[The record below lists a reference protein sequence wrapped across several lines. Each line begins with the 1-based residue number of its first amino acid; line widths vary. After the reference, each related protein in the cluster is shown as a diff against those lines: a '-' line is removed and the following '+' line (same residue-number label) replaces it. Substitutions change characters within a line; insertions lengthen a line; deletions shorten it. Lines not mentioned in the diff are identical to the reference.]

1 MHKIIP
7 GAGNGNA
14 KLMIVGEAPGEQ
26 EEIDGEPLTGP
37 TGKFTREM
45 LEIAGMTWGEVY
57 RSNIERVRPPGN
69 NLKQML
75 PLLGKKPFDDLPFLW
90 EEIRAVK
97 PNAILALG
105 GHALEGL
112 TGKRGITHYRGSI
125 LPSVIGFP
133 KIISTIHP
141 ANLLQQRGEGAVKYN
156 ARYYVQLDFNRAVQ
170 QSQFK
175 DFRLPIRKLEIIR
188 RAIDLQRFLDVYR
201 DRKKISIDIEVC
213 KAIPVCIGLAFNRHH
228 AVSIP
233 LVNVP
238 GWKGDKIS
246 DVEKIAIWQILDR
259 FLSDPSLQIIG
270 QNFKF
275 DHQKLEA
282 PCGFYIPDCWFDT
295 RAAMHCCYAEFPG
308 SLEFMT
314 SVLTEEPYY
323 KSELKEFDPRYK
335 NPNDLLYYNARD
347 AAVTY
352 EVFERLYE
360 LLSEMGMLEYFFEHK
375 QPLHNLYK
383 DIESVGFRVD
393 EQARDTIISDYR
405 ARICAAESRFQFITN
420 IDPNV
425 RRGSKSIS
433 IFNSPKEIA
442 KLFTAFGFPPRPS
455 YDESVITALIA
466 NHAKRPEQREI
477 GQLTLDIRRYKKVLS
492 TYATAPADYDGR
504 MRTSINYCAA
514 VTGRS
519 GNGVLKPPVRPK
531 QMGVGFSVLSKHG
544 DIGPEVRGMLVA
556 DPGDIIINVDL
567 SQAEP
572 RIVSNLAEDW
582 VTLSEFGVIDVHKK
596 AAVICGLAKSMADI
610 KSKDDPR
617 RFIGK
622 TIRNAAAYDVQKH
635 TAMVS
640 INTDAKKLGI
650 DLQISEAQAG
660 VALKKFH
667 DGYPS
672 IKETFHKQIKACL
685 ERDRILCNPF
695 GRKRKFFGE
704 WNHNL
709 LKEAYADI
717 PQSTVIDQLRRAMC
731 ATRRRIPGIRIVL
744 EAHDAFA
751 FFAPDNPRLYL
762 EWCGIVKEEME
773 RAIPFEACSLI
784 RPALIIPAEFEIGE
798 NYKDLRPLK
807 VA

>member
-1 MHKIIP
+1 MKIVQ

-14 KLMIVGEAPGEQ
+14 KLMIVGEAPGAD
-26 EEIDGEPLTGP
+26 EETQGEPFVGP
-37 TGKFTREM
+37 VGRFTREM
-45 LEIAGMTWGEVY
+45 LEQAGMTWGETF
-57 RSNIERVRPPGN
+57 RSNIERVRPPNN
-69 NLKQML
+69 NLKLMQ
-75 PLLGKKPFDDLPFLW
+75 PLLGKKPFDDLPLLW
-90 EEIRAVK
+90 EEIRVVK

-112 TGKRGITHYRGSI
+112 TGKHGITHYRGSI
-125 LPSVIGFP
+125 LPSLNGFP
-133 KIISTIHP
+133 KIIPSIHP
-141 ANLLQQRGEGAVKYN
+141 SNLLQQRGEGAVKYN
-156 ARYYVQLDFNRAVQ
+156 ARYYVQLDFKRAVE

-175 DFRLPIRKLEIIR
+175 DFKLPMRRLEIIR
-188 RAIDLQRFLDVYR
+188 TVSALQSFLDQYR
-201 DRKKISIDIEVC
+201 HKKRASIDIEVC
-213 KAIPVCIGLAFNRHH
+213 KAIPVCIGLAFNKYH

-233 LVNVP
+233 LLNVP
-238 GWKGDKIS
+238 GWRG
-246 DVEKIAIWQILDR
+246 EKLIDAEKAAIWKLLDQ

-275 DHQKLEA
+275 DHQKLLA
-282 PCGFYIPDCWFDT
+282 PCNFGVLDCWFDT
-295 RAAMHCCYAEFPG
+295 RAAMHCCFQEFPG

-352 EVFERLYE
+352 EVFEKLYE
-360 LLSEMGMLEYFFEHK
+360 LLSELGLLEYFFTHK
-375 QPLHNLYK
+375 QPLHKLYM
-383 DIESVGFRVD
+383 DIEGVGFAVD
-393 EQARDTIISDYR
+393 DVEQQVIITKYNGL
-405 ARICAAESRFQFITN
+405 ITAAESRFQFITGIN
-420 IDPNV
+420 PYQN
-425 RRGSKSIS
+425 RGKKTIS

-442 KLFTAFGFPPRPS
+442 KLFVAFGFPHRES
-455 YDESVITALIA
+455 YGEEVITALMA
-466 NHAKRPEQREI
+466 NHAKRPEQIEVC
-477 GQLTLDIRRYKKVLS
+477 QLTLDIRRYKKVIS
-492 TYATAPADYDGR
+492 TYATADADYDGR

-556 DPGDIIINVDL
+556 DKGEVIINCDL

-582 VTLSEFGVIDVHKK
+582 QTLSEFGVIDVHRK
-596 AAVICGLAKSMADI
+596 AAVICGLAKQMSDMV
-610 KSKDDPR
+610 SKDDPR

-650 DLQISEAQAG
+650 PLQISEAQAG

-667 DGYPS
+667 QGYPS
-672 IKETFHKQIKACL
+672 IKETFHKGIKSCL
-685 ERDRILCNPF
+685 EKDRILINPF
-695 GRKRKFFGE
+695 GRKRKFYGE

-709 LKEAYADI
+709 LKEAYSDI
-717 PQSTVIDQLRRAMC
+717 PQSTVIDQLRMAML
-731 ATRRRIPGIRIVL
+731 RVRQQIPGIRIVL

-751 FFAPDNPRLYL
+751 FFAPDNPAIYM
-762 EWCGIVKEEME
+762 EWCAIVKAEME
-773 RAIPFEACSLI
+773 RAIDFSQCSLP
-784 RPALIIPAEFEIGE
+784 RPPLVIPAEFEIGI
-798 NYKDLRPLK
+798 NYKDLTGFK
-807 VA
+807 VVT